1 MSQNETLKI
10 KANTDNIV
18 EFLYDTPKSGTN
30 NYGAWHLYGVRNN
43 GREVGIFATDYL
55 HDKLQYYRKGDVVNI
70 RKEEVDGGKI
80 AWNVIPQEGTQAKN
94 SKNTTLGIDDRT
106 HDIHKQV
113 CLKLAVDMVARKPEY
128 AVLTDGEQ
136 VIIEANMKAL
146 LRILEG
152 TPDTHTN
159 KDEDN
164 YPFQVKK
171 ALSTK
176 LDKAW
181 ADKVKEYGMCEV
193 CRKTK
198 SLNAHHFYSR
208 SIRVVR
214 WDVDNGFCLCVGC
227 HVFSSKFSA
236 HKTPA
241 EFVEWAIEKRG
252 IQWYE
257 DLKERKNSLIKYRDD
272 DYKDLLQK
280 IIERTF
286 D

>member
-1 MSQNETLKI
+1 M
-10 KANTDNIV
+10 
-18 EFLYDTPKSGTN
+18 
-30 NYGAWHLYGVRNN
+30 
-43 GREVGIFATDYL
+43 
-55 HDKLQYYRKGDVVNI
+55 
-70 RKEEVDGGKI
+70 
-80 AWNVIPQEGTQAKN
+80 
-94 SKNTTLGIDDRT
+94 
-106 HDIHKQV
+106 
-113 CLKLAVDMVARKPEY
+113 
-128 AVLTDGEQ
+128 
-136 VIIEANMKAL
+136 
-146 LRILEG
+146 
-152 TPDTHTN
+152 
-159 KDEDN
+159 
-164 YPFQVKK
+164 KK

-181 ADKVKEYGMCEV
+181 EEKVKEYAMCEV

-257 DLKERKNSLIKYRDD
+257 DLKECKNSLIKYRDD